1 MWQQVAQSLQDSM
14 GRVITTIARLLP
26 GILGFVLVLIIFL
39 AIAAG
44 AAWLTRKVLASL
56 RFDAR
61 FEQHP
66 NLAEWA
72 PAQPPSFIISRVIFW
87 LFVTIGVLVGISAF
101 EAGSSEAG
109 VSAYV
114 FAYVPRVIG
123 AVVLLFVGTLAARL
137 LSRSVLISGVN
148 QNFQYARLLGAGVKW
163 LVLVLTVAMAL
174 DHLAIG
180 GAIVDLAFGILFG
193 GIVLALSLAIGLGSR
208 DLVSRSLEGEAVRTP
223 TRVTS
228 PEEQLHHF

>member
-14 GRVITTIARLLP
+14 GRVITTVARLLP
-26 GILGFVLVLIIFL
+26 GILGFVLVLLIFL

-44 AAWLTRKVLASL
+44 AAWLTRKLLTVV

-72 PAQPPSFIISRVIFW
+72 PSQPPSYIASRVIFW

-109 VSAYV
+109 ISAYV

-123 AVVLLFVGTLAARL
+123 AVVLLLVGTLAARL

-163 LVLVLTVAMAL
+163 MVLVLTVAMAL

-193 GIVLALSLAIGLGSR
+193 GIVLALALAIGLGSR
-208 DLVSRSLEGEAVRTP
+208 DLVSRSLEREAVRP
-223 TRVTS
+223 PAS
-228 PEEQLHHF
+228 APIAEEQLHHF